1 MASFT
6 NDDDDKFTHPAAE
19 EDFVSNFGDFDVFSP
34 DDGREAVV
42 PPANNVPVPATAA
55 TAVEASATT
64 AKTSKTNAAN
74 ATNTTTTTAAAAN
87 AAVDAADA
95 DSTSATT
102 VGTTSATSTT
112 AVPPQSVAPT
122 HPAISSVNQ
131 ACRIE
136 SALPSAFTAPPKRHK
151 FRGSTMPVA
160 RLSLSGALVDHP
172 SSGEEGGD
180 DEREEADKRQGGE
193 KAVGAA
199 GLSKKAPIP
208 AAPAPATAAVS
219 TTAAA
224 AASVAREMSA
234 TSATTAATTATV
246 TTATVATANVAKAT
260 NGAGAALN
268 LASKSTAGAAARAG
282 AAAAA
287 APKPEPLTLSE
298 ASAVLEAAT
307 KALHPNFTVTPQ
319 EEQTGAAAVVM
330 PDNGNN
336 NCGRAEDV
344 AFISTFIASHLQGD
358 LCDTY
363 GETTGAAAAT
373 AASVDSAAARAR
385 PVDALSGGYSSLWLC
400 GRPGTGKTHT
410 VAESIRKLLAR
421 TPSPSSTSTSS
432 TSSSERGGGGGGE
445 GNRGKSS
452 RTQPPPPAAAA
463 AAVVVPEFVPVCLNA
478 SSFVSDPQAIYL
490 ELHKVLSASGS
501 GLLLPKKPRHYL
513 DDSDDEEDAR
523 KCKSETM
530 TFKKARYELDCHF
543 NALCD
548 RNIAN
553 QPDSDLPSFMRGRG
567 GGASNKKKRKGNA
580 SPEVPAALPCVLVRV
595 CTSSFVILVLAVI
608 LPYAFLH
615 VYYYLFLVFPSIAH
629 PHHSTHAA
637 CVCILIRIPH

>member
-6 NDDDDKFTHPAAE
+6 NDDDKLNHPAAE

-34 DDGREAVV
+34 DDGQEAAV
-42 PPANNVPVPATAA
+42 PPANNVPAA
-55 TAVEASATT
+55 TAVDASATT
-64 AKTSKTNAAN
+64 AVTSNAPA
-74 ATNTTTTTAAAAN
+74 ATAANTTTVAAGAAADSTAATSTGTAAA
-87 AAVDAADA
+87 
-95 DSTSATT
+95 
-102 VGTTSATSTT
+102 
-112 AVPPQSVAPT
+112 PPQSVAPS
-122 HPAISSVNQ
+122 HPAINSANQ

-172 SSGEEGGD
+172 SSGEEGVD

-615 VYYYLFLVFPSIAH
+615 VYYHLFLVFPSIAH